1 MTDTEHSITDTIHP
15 FPEYPQPINKHGLL
29 EAACDSEQPVTDA
42 ELSDSEQ
49 TLRVNAIVIE
59 DEIAW
64 RVMIKNHLQFEKWPS
79 IEFSRS
85 RYNSDVKVCR
95 RWDRFATSGSGG
107 PQRLSAWKLM
117 FEVFEAAVDTYES
130 TTLGEEVPTSTSYH
144 F

>member
-1 MTDTEHSITDTIHP
+1 MSDTDLSITDTVHP
-15 FPEYPQPINKHGLL
+15 FPEHPQPINNHGLL

-49 TLRVNAIVIE
+49 VLRVNAIVVE
-59 DEIAW
+59 DGIAW
-64 RVMIKNHLQFEKWPS
+64 RVMIKDHLQFEKWPS

-95 RWDRFATSGSGG
+95 RWDRFATRGAGG

-117 FEVFEAAVDTYES
+117 FEVFEAAVDKYES
-130 TTLGEEVPTSTSYH
+130 TSLGEEVSISTSSDS
-144 F
+144 